1 MNPTRI
7 SELPKELRELAE
19 QRRSEMPIGKK
30 DEDILAKAFLYSQT
44 PEKRAFW
51 VEVENRNYEKVKAV
65 EILLERIEKEGVY
78 KLDAGG
84 KAKYNDL
91 KAWFEKT
98 AKKLRYI

>member
-51 VEVENRNYEKVKAV
+51 VEVENRNYEKVLTLKF
-65 EILLERIEKEGVY
+65 KES
-78 KLDAGG
+78 
-84 KAKYNDL
+84 
-91 KAWFEKT
+91 
-98 AKKLRYI
+98 

>member
-19 QRRSEMPIGKK
+19 QSRSEMPIGKK

-51 VEVENRNYEKVKAV
+51 VEVENRNYEKVLTLKF
-65 EILLERIEKEGVY
+65 KES
-78 KLDAGG
+78 
-84 KAKYNDL
+84 
-91 KAWFEKT
+91 
-98 AKKLRYI
+98 